1 MKLFSKHAI
10 LFLLGCSVS
19 LFALDVTPEFKIVSK
34 DLRGKVDLEAVKV
47 LSEHLAK
54 IFGKVPGTAN
64 VPGAEKTIVLTGD
77 NSLGDEEWIIRSD
90 GKNLYISGGKPRGLY
105 YGICEF
111 LEKFAGV
118 RYFTKT
124 DILIPK
130 AARIT
135 VPDGK
140 QFRRKPAFPI
150 QRKIYTDVEFGKDND
165 YFFAF
170 NKATCTT
177 AANHP
182 DDLHTSAVAD
192 GCHNFWIYTK
202 LIPENRPDMLP
213 VDANGKRVRATSGMG
228 PGQICFSNKE
238 FRELVKKEVGRRIS
252 ARKAYA
258 KQLGITEKSTISMIN
273 LSQNDN
279 SQFCQC
285 AGCKGLYKKYGA
297 ISGGL
302 LEFIN
307 DIASAYPE
315 TLFET
320 FAYLNTEIAPKGI
333 VPRDNVVIQF
343 ALIGRPDHW
352 YDLLR
357 PLSHPLSHMQRD
369 VYESW
374 RNIVKR
380 KSIWGYHRMYHMTE
394 AFPWPQACFWSI
406 AEDIRFYEKFGAERI
421 FIESEY
427 NRDSY
432 CPRAFHDLH
441 IYLSAKLMDDP
452 SLDDKKLIREFMEHQ
467 YGPAAP
473 AMMAYA
479 RHLQKTIESYPNR
492 ICEFPLYA
500 RSYMNLE
507 FFREIEKNLK
517 EAERLAAGNETIL
530 KRIAVERIPVD
541 FALLNLWDRIG
552 SKLYSFRQTVADRL
566 EKNVKIAWGRYQPH
580 PYNKY
585 YNTKGL
591 ETFNKTLSAVNNLRA
606 EATLPEEFSG
616 KECLQFVVA
625 LHAPVDSVKDPEA
638 TMGRAIKRG
647 NMPGHKLNH
656 DKVPMEFGIYDQAA
670 KKVILKKVLSSGEV
684 AQDEKYHLINIGKYI
699 MPGKITPYQMWGHA
713 SWSMGLTRLISN
725 LWNPADVGTVYDV
738 WVSAKLTGPAYVKG
752 SKKENAAYVDRVIFV
767 KVSAPVLPEGISAKD
782 AIQSFAVNVEGEL
795 HYTDKDAA
803 FETALKFEKISNP
816 KYDPAKVPMEFGIYD
831 ITGKKV
837 LFKKVLTPEEIAQ
850 DEKYHLIEIGTFRCK
865 RNGKYQFWAHAS
877 WGFNINRLLKPA
889 QDAVSG
895 ETVYR
900 VFISCK
906 FTGSAYVKNSKNK
919 NAIYVDRAI
928 FIKQ

>member
-1 MKLFSKHAI
+1 MNLFTKNLI
-10 LFLLGCSVS
+10 LFLLGCSAS
-19 LFALDVTPEFKIVSK
+19 LCALDVTPEFKIAVK
-34 DLRGKVDLEAVKV
+34 DLRGKVDQEAVKV
-47 LSEHLAK
+47 LTDHLGK
-54 IFGKVPGTAN
+54 IFGNVPGRASA
-64 VPGAEKTIVLTGD
+64 PGAEKTIVLAGD

-90 GKNLYISGGKPRGLY
+90 GKNLYISGGNPRGLY
-105 YGICEF
+105 YGVCEF

-118 RYFTKT
+118 RYFTKS

-130 AARIT
+130 ASKIT

-150 QRKIYTDVEFGKDND
+150 QRKVYTDVEFGKDND

-170 NKATCTT
+170 NKCTNTT
-177 AANHP
+177 AENFP

-192 GCHNFWIYTK
+192 GCHTFWYYTK
-202 LIPENRPDMLP
+202 LVPADRPDMLP
-213 VDANGKRVRATSGMG
+213 MDSNGSRVRATSGMG
-228 PGQICFSNKE
+228 PGQVCFSNKD
-238 FRELVKKEVGRRIS
+238 FRELVKKEVGRRIA
-252 ARKAYA
+252 ARKAQA
-258 KQLGITEKSTISMIN
+258 KKLGISEKSMITMIN

-279 SQFCQC
+279 AQFCQC
-285 AGCKGLYKKYGA
+285 SDCKALYKKYGA

-333 VPRDNVVIQF
+333 TPRDNVVIQF

-374 RNIVKR
+374 RHIVKR
-380 KSIWGYHRMYHMTE
+380 KSIWGYHRLYHMTE

-441 IYLSAKLMDDP
+441 IYLAAKLMDDP
-452 SLDDKKLIREFMEHQ
+452 SLNEKKLIQEFFEFQ
-467 YGPAAP
+467 YGPAAS

-479 RHLQKTIESYPNR
+479 KHLQKTIESYPHR
-492 ICEFPLYA
+492 ICEYPLYA
-500 RSYMNLE
+500 RSYMNVE
-507 FFREIEKNLK
+507 FFREIEKNLA
-517 EAERLAAGNETIL
+517 EAETLAAGNETIL

-541 FALLNLWDRIG
+541 FALLNLWDRVG

-566 EKNVKIAWGRYQPH
+566 EKCVRIAWDRYQPH
-580 PYNKY
+580 PYDKHY
-585 YNTKGL
+585 TSRGT
-591 ETFNKTLSAVNNLRA
+591 ETFNKTLAAVKNLRQ
-606 EATLPEEFSG
+606 EIPLPEEFSG
-616 KECLQFVVA
+616 KDCMQFVVA
-625 LHAPVDSVKDPEA
+625 IHAPVDSVQDPEA
-638 TMGRAIKRG
+638 LGGRAIKRG
-647 NMPGHKLNH
+647 NTPGHKLNH
-656 DKVPMEFGIYDQAA
+656 GKVPMEFGIYDQAA
-670 KKVILKKVLSSGEV
+670 KKVILKKVLSAGEI
-684 AQDEKYHLINIGKYI
+684 AQDEKYHLINIGKYT

-725 LWNPADVGTVYDV
+725 LWHPDNVGTVYDV

-752 SKKENAAYVDRVIFV
+752 SAKENAAYVDRVIFV
-767 KVSAPVLPEGISAKD
+767 KVSAPELPEGISAKD
-782 AIQSFAVNVEGEL
+782 AIQSFAVNVEGER

-831 ITGKKV
+831 ISGKKV
-837 LFKKVLTPEEIAQ
+837 LFKKVLKPEEIAQ

-889 QDAVSG
+889 QDAASG

-900 VFISCK
+900 VYISCK
-906 FTGSAYVKNSKNK
+906 FTGPAYVKNSRNK